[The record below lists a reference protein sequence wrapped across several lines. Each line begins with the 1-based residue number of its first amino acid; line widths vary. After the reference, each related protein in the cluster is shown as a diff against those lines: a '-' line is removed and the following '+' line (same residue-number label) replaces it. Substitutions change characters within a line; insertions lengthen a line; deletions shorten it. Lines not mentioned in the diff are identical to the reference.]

1 MARPSHG
8 EVERL
13 IASAVVGAAL
23 GAFAALLV
31 ALFTLGTPEE
41 AEAPSDDLSV
51 IEDRTDASASSGG
64 PLWLPEGYGQDV
76 VCDRSNR
83 AYVLVTSPEGG
94 LSVVPYLDDD
104 GTQVVIPQS

>member
-41 AEAPSDDLSV
+41 AEAP
-51 IEDRTDASASSGG
+51 
-64 PLWLPEGYGQDV
+64 
-76 VCDRSNR
+76 
-83 AYVLVTSPEGG
+83 
-94 LSVVPYLDDD
+94 
-104 GTQVVIPQS
+104 